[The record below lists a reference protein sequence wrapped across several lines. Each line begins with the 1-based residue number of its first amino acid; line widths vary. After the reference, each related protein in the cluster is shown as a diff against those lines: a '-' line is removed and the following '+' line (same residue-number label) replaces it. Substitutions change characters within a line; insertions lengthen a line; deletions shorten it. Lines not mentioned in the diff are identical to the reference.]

1 MNRSGTQS
9 HPEGQPRTS
18 LLRRFDP
25 RRFNRL
31 GVAHRI
37 LVGFAAVL
45 LLVLVLAAA
54 GLGWFRSI
62 DRDVGRLAASSD
74 VAQTVAE
81 ADIGLRDLEV
91 SVRDHLTYGD
101 DQSLLDAN
109 LRHDGILEKLAL
121 LDKAAVDP
129 ADRTDLAKAR
139 KSLDDYWAAVQR
151 IVALRNERTTAIIT
165 VMEPAVSQARERLG
179 QLKNAGGVDSTAL
192 SSDAAIAVLL
202 MQEHLSR
209 FLERR
214 DPMDAERMRSELGNA
229 RGKLAEMNRYLWIPG
244 TRQAITEVTTLLA
257 KIEETLGRIE
267 AAATEEDTVRAEAM
281 APNAAG
287 MAANLGEMRRRAD
300 ARTDALRTSLSSGS
314 DGYAMVAM
322 WVGGLALLIGLLA
335 VWLAQ
340 RGVSRPVH
348 AMADAV
354 GALASGR
361 TDVAVPMLDGG
372 DEIAGMARAVETLR
386 TAVVETE
393 QQRRE
398 AEAAHGRLLREKE
411 RLEAA
416 NLAKSDFLVNM
427 GQELHRPITDII
439 NSSQALMGELHRLG
453 VDELATDVEHI
464 QWTGEQLVGLVDALL
479 DYAKI
484 EAGAMDVVLQDFDVN
499 RLLVEVRERSMP
511 AADLYGNS
519 LEIQAH
525 PGLGLM
531 HSDFTKVRQALLNLL
546 DNGCKF
552 TQGGAVVLSAD
563 RFERNGATW
572 FRFAVTDSGAG
583 FPAAQTGRLFQPFV
597 QGGGSAKGKRRGAG
611 LGLTLVGYYTA
622 MLGGD
627 VEVASEP
634 GQGTRVTL
642 SLPAT
647 YQPPEDER
655 PLSIASP
662 DAAVTGRP
670 LLTVAPLR
678 PVAQL
683 PS

>member
-1 MNRSGTQS
+1 MKRSGLQS
-9 HPEGQPRTS
+9 HPGSQPRIS

-31 GVAHRI
+31 GVVQR
-37 LVGFAAVL
+37 
-45 LLVLVLAAA
+45 LLVVFAIVLGLGLVLAVT
-54 GLGWFRSI
+54 GLGWFRAI

-74 VAQTVAE
+74 IAQTVAE

-121 LDKAAVDP
+121 LDKAASEE

-139 KSLDDYWAAVQR
+139 KSLDDYWAAVQK
-151 IVALRNERTTAIIT
+151 IVALRNDRNTAIIT
-165 VMEPAVSQARERLG
+165 VMEPLVAQTRDRLA

-209 FLERR
+209 FLARR
-214 DPMDAERMRSELGNA
+214 DPMDADRMRSELGNA

-244 TRQAITEVTTLLA
+244 TRQAIVEVTALLA
-257 KIEETLGRIE
+257 RIEETLAGIE
-267 AAATEEDTVRAEAM
+267 AAATEEDTVRAESM
-281 APNAAG
+281 ASNAAG
-287 MAANLGEMRRRAD
+287 MAAILSEIRQRAE
-300 ARTDALRTSLSSGS
+300 ARTEALRTALSSGS
-314 DGYAMVAM
+314 DSFAMVAL
-322 WVGGLALLIGLLA
+322 WVGGLALLVGLLA
-335 VWLAQ
+335 VWLIQ
-340 RGVSRPVH
+340 RSVSRPVH

-354 GALASGR
+354 DALAAGR
-361 TDVAVPMLDGG
+361 TDVAVPRLDG
-372 DEIAGMARAVETLR
+372 DNEVAGMARAVETLR
-386 TAVVETE
+386 AAVVETE

-398 AEAAHGRLLREKE
+398 AEEAHSTLLREKE
-411 RLEAA
+411 RLDAV

-427 GQELHRPITDII
+427 GQELHGPINDIVQ
-439 NSSQALMGELHRLG
+439 SSQSLMSELHRLG
-453 VDELATDVEHI
+453 VDELATDIEHI

-479 DYAKI
+479 DYARI

-511 AADLYGNS
+511 VADLYGNS
-519 LEIQAH
+519 LEIQAA

-531 HSDFTKVRQALLNLL
+531 HSDFTKVRQTLLNLL

-552 TQGGAVVLSAD
+552 TQNGDVVLSAE
-563 RFERNGATW
+563 RFERNGGTW
-572 FRFAVTDSGAG
+572 FRFSVSDSGTG

-597 QGGGSAKGKRRGAG
+597 RGGGSGKSRRRGAG
-611 LGLTLVGYYTA
+611 LGLTLVGHYTA
-622 MLGGD
+622 MLGGE

-634 GQGTRVTL
+634 GRGTRVAV

-647 YQPPEDER
+647 YQPPEADR
-655 PLSIASP
+655 PLSVEPPES
-662 DAAVTGRP
+662 AVTGRP
-670 LLTVAPLR
+670 LLSVAPLR